1 MKATGR
7 DIAARL
13 AKPDRDLTAWL
24 IYGPDRGLV
33 RERANA
39 LAKMLVEDP
48 DDPFNVTKLTDEDMK
63 ADPAALSDSMA
74 ALSMMGGDRLVRVQ
88 IANEAGGAPIAEFLK
103 EFEAGK
109 TPAEAWLI
117 VEAGDLKPAGKLR
130 KTFEPAKKALAVPC
144 YAETGRDLVSF
155 ADEALAAEGLTFDAD
170 ARARFLP
177 LIEGDRGV
185 ARSEIDKLILYK
197 GPKGLREDG
206 NDVVTL
212 ADIEASAAAGGEAAL
227 DRVVQT
233 AMSGQVKAADD
244 SWARARAGGAS
255 GVGLVRNIQR
265 RIDLLSEAKS
275 GGPDAA
281 MRLGAP
287 RFGPA
292 ADAFKQQAAIWSD
305 RALDQ
310 ARQAAFEAE
319 RQMKRAGAAPAELLG
334 GELLLKLAL
343 RADAM
348 SGRRST

>member
-1 MKATGR
+1 VKATAR
-7 DIAARL
+7 DVNARL
-13 AKPDRDLTAWL
+13 VKPDRELTAWL

-33 RERANA
+33 RERANLLVKA
-39 LAKMLVEDP
+39 LVDDP

-63 ADPAALSDSMA
+63 ADPALLSDNMA

-88 IANEAGGAPIAEFLK
+88 ISTEAGGAPIAEFLK

-109 TPAEAWLI
+109 TPAEAWLV

-130 KTFEPAKKALAVPC
+130 KTFEPAKQALAAPC
-144 YAETGRDLVSF
+144 YAETGRDLVAF
-155 ADEALAAEGLTFDAD
+155 VDEALEAEGLKLDAD

-185 ARSEIDKLILYK
+185 ARSEINKLILYK
-197 GPKGLREDG
+197 GPKDIRHDGEDS
-206 NDVVTL
+206 VTM
-212 ADIEASAAAGGEAAL
+212 ADIEASAAAGGDAAL
-227 DRVVQT
+227 DRVVDT
-233 AMSGQVKAADD
+233 AMSGRVKEADA
-244 SWARARAGGAS
+244 SWMRARAGGGS

-265 RIDLLSEAKS
+265 RIDLLSELKS

-292 ADAFKQQAAIWSD
+292 ADAFKQQAAFWSD

-334 GELLLKLAL
+334 GDLLLKLAL
-343 RADAM
+343 RAEAM
-348 SGRRST
+348 SARR

>member
-1 MKATGR
+1 VKATAR
-7 DIAARL
+7 DVNARL
-13 AKPDRDLTAWL
+13 AKPDRELTAWL

-33 RERANA
+33 RERASLLVNA
-39 LAKMLVEDP
+39 LVDDP

-63 ADPAALSDSMA
+63 SDPAILSDNMA

-88 IANEAGGAPIAEFLK
+88 ISSEAGGAPIAEFLK

-109 TPAEAWLI
+109 TPAEAWLV

-130 KTFEPAKKALAVPC
+130 KTFEPSKTALAAPC
-144 YAETGRDLVSF
+144 YAETGRDLVDF
-155 ADEALAAEGLTFDAD
+155 VDEALAAEGLALDAE

-197 GPKGLREDG
+197 GPK
-206 NDVVTL
+206 DVRPEGKDAVVV
-212 ADIEASAAAGGEAAL
+212 ADIEASAAAGGDAAL
-227 DRVVQT
+227 DRVVDT
-233 AMSGQVKAADD
+233 AMSGRVKEADAN
-244 SWARARAGGAS
+244 WMRARSGGAS
-255 GVGLVRNIQR
+255 GVGLVRTIQR
-265 RIDLLSEAKS
+265 RIDLLSELKS

-292 ADAFKQQAAIWSD
+292 ADTFKQQAALWND

-319 RQMKRAGAAPAELLG
+319 RQMKKAGAAPAELLG
-334 GELLLKLAL
+334 GDLLLKLAL
-343 RADAM
+343 RAEMM
-348 SGRRST
+348 SGRR

>member
-1 MKATGR
+1 VKATGR

-39 LAKMLVEDP
+39 LAKTLVEDP

-63 ADPAALSDSMA
+63 ADPATLSDSMA

-88 IANEAGGAPIAEFLK
+88 IASEAGGAPIAEFLK

-109 TPAEAWLI
+109 IPAEAWLI

-130 KTFEPAKKALAVPC
+130 KTVEPAKKALAIPC

-155 ADEALAAEGLTFDAD
+155 ADEALAAEGLTFDAN

-197 GPKGLREDG
+197 GPKGLRAEGD
-206 NDVVTL
+206 DVVTL

-227 DRVVQT
+227 DRVVT
-233 AMSGQVKAADD
+233 AAMSGRVKEADS
-244 SWARARAGGAS
+244 SWARANAGGAS
-255 GVGLVRNIQR
+255 GVGLVRTIQR
-265 RIDLLSEAKS
+265 RIDMLSEIKTS
-275 GGPDAA
+275 GYESAL
-281 MRLGAP
+281 RLGAP
-287 RFGPA
+287 KYPPGKTDF
-292 ADAFKQQAAIWSD
+292 QNQAALWSD
-305 RALDQ
+305 RALEQ